1 MKKLLV
7 LIILCCYHTA
17 SLHAQQTIVLPDVD
31 AVSFDDSSDDIKV
44 YTKIGPNQYTRQILQ
59 VEEKPTQDKSPNI
72 MLIGWNINPHKDTL
86 SRIDIDKPQQRL
98 VDAQEL
104 HAIALDAYIN
114 KTFTIDDCGKQ
125 EHETNEPTYVLKF
138 LRHDFATKQ
147 ELIYGDGEHDDYHRT
162 LSSNIPDTVVTWRST
177 QSSYFVPLILEIKG
191 GKKIF
196 ILYREGIKYVIF
208 PSPKGGL
215 MYPFY
220 KPLYPREL
228 TKVGDKYDGA
238 KPYEFQ
244 YFNRYSFYDVE
255 KTETGKLRLIN
266 QLGENVLKE
275 EYDWISGSYRFI
287 IAKRGNR
294 IDVFNLYLNKLNVG
308 KAKVAREIET
318 CMVGCIEVLN
328 EKGAFYYDE
337 MGQKIKKPIR
347 RWGRIKC
354 GTVIYWRHNI
364 LKNKGKHLVQIYTQD
379 PGDPDIDERYWLS
392 DLLPSDAVAFLDG
405 GKSFSYDE
413 NNEDPKDKVYPKMLR
428 VCRKGKFG
436 IMVYEYDKDKSV
448 KPEYNYESL
457 GNRDKTILV
466 YPPVKIVGK
475 TIFPINNDSIIMR
488 PDGLTY
494 FYKDKKVGLFPRDK
508 VPVYDEIKKVTDSFY
523 YIVKKGT
530 PGWLDIK
537 TNKEY

>member
-1 MKKLLV
+1 MKKLLALV
-7 LIILCCYHTA
+7 ILCCYHAT
-17 SLHAQQTIVLPDVD
+17 SLCAQQSISLPDVD
-31 AVSFDDSSDDIKV
+31 AVSFDDSSNDLKV
-44 YTKIGPNQYTRQILQ
+44 YAKIGPNQYTRQSLQ
-59 VEEKPTQDKSPNI
+59 VEEKTRHDKSPNI
-72 MLIGWNINPHKDTL
+72 MLIRWNINPHKDTL
-86 SRIDIDKPQQRL
+86 SREDIDKPRQRL

-104 HAIALDAYIN
+104 HAMPLDEYIN
-114 KTFTIDDCGKQ
+114 KTFTIDDHEKQ
-125 EHETNEPTYVLKF
+125 KPQTNDPTSVLKF
-138 LRHDFATKQ
+138 LRQDFATIQ
-147 ELIYGDGEHDDYHRT
+147 DLVYGDGEHDDYNRT
-162 LSSNIPDTVVTWRST
+162 LSINLPDSAVTWRST
-177 QSSYFVPLILEIKG
+177 RSSYFVPLILEIKG

-196 ILYREGIKYVIF
+196 ILYKEGIRYVIL

-215 MYPFY
+215 MCSFY
-220 KPLYPREL
+220 NPLYSAKL
-228 TKVGDKYDGA
+228 TMAGEKYDGA

-287 IAKRGNR
+287 IAKRGNH

-328 EKGAFYYDE
+328 EKEAFYYDE

-354 GTVIYWRHNI
+354 GTVIYWTHNI

-392 DLLPSDAVAFLDG
+392 DLLPSDAVTFLDG
-405 GKSFSYDE
+405 RKSFSYDE
-413 NNEDPKDKVYPKMLR
+413 NSDDPEDKAYPKMLR
-428 VCRKGKFG
+428 VCRKGKYG
-436 IMVYEYDKDKSV
+436 IMVYEYYREKSV
-448 KPEYNYESL
+448 LPEYNYESL
-457 GNRDKTILV
+457 GNRDKTIMI
-466 YPPVKIVGK
+466 YPPAKVVGK
-475 TIFPINNDSIIMR
+475 TIFPINNDFLIMR
-488 PDGLTY
+488 SDGFIY
-494 FYKDKKVGLFPRDK
+494 FYKDKKVGLYPRDK
-508 VPVYDEIKKVTDSFY
+508 VPVYDKIMKVTDSFY
-523 YIVKKGT
+523 HIVKKGI

-537 TNKEY
+537 TNREY

>member
-1 MKKLLV
+1 MIIFAHNTNKKAPMKKILALV
-7 LIILCCYHTA
+7 ILCCYHAA
-17 SLHAQQTIVLPDVD
+17 SLYAQQSISLPDVD
-31 AVSFDDSSDDIKV
+31 AVSFDDSSNDLKV
-44 YTKIGPNQYTRQILQ
+44 YAKIGPNQYTRQSLQ

-86 SRIDIDKPQQRL
+86 SREDIDKPRQRL

-104 HAIALDAYIN
+104 HAMPLDEYIN
-114 KTFTIDDCGKQ
+114 KTFTIGDCGKQ

-162 LSSNIPDTVVTWRST
+162 LSSNIPDSVVTWRST

-238 KPYEFQ
+238 KPYELQ

-255 KTETGKLRLIN
+255 KTETGKCRLIN

-287 IAKRGNR
+287 IAKRGNH

-354 GTVIYWRHNI
+354 GTVIYWTHNI
-364 LKNKGKHLVQIYTQD
+364 LKNKGKHLVQIYTRD

-392 DLLPSDAVAFLDG
+392 DLLPSDAVTFLDG
-405 GKSFSYDE
+405 GKSFCYDE
-413 NNEDPKDKVYPKMLR
+413 NSDDPEDKAYPKMLR
-428 VCRKGKFG
+428 VCRKGKYG
-436 IMVYEYDKDKSV
+436 IMVYEYYREKSGSSV
-448 KPEYNYESL
+448 KW
-457 GNRDKTILV
+457 I
-466 YPPVKIVGK
+466 
-475 TIFPINNDSIIMR
+475 
-488 PDGLTY
+488 
-494 FYKDKKVGLFPRDK
+494 
-508 VPVYDEIKKVTDSFY
+508 
-523 YIVKKGT
+523 
-530 PGWLDIK
+530 DISH
-537 TNKEY
+537 